1 MLALNRSAD
10 LLSRL
15 EEQFKFYSANPA
27 VVSKGS
33 SWNYAQLDAVSA
45 ACASGLAN
53 GSRPGA
59 PVALLMTHAA
69 PLIAAIIGVLRSG
82 GFYLVLNPAHSI
94 LRLAQICVDVQPAAI
109 ITDAQHAHIAR
120 HLAKSSRQVLLFDEL
135 ATNSASSVKSEPSPN
150 KPFALFYTSGSLKVP
165 KPLVYTWSGTLRNAT
180 CLLYTSP
187 SPRDPKTSRMPSSA

>member
-15 EEQFKFYSANPA
+15 EQQFKIYAANTA

-33 SWNYAQLDAVSA
+33 SWNYEQLDAVSA

-53 GSRPGA
+53 GSRDTA

-69 PLIAAIIGVLRSG
+69 PLIAAIFGVLRSG
-82 GFYLVLNPAHSI
+82 GFYIVLNPAHSI
-94 LRLAQICVDVQPAAI
+94 VRLAQICVDVQPRTI

-120 HLAKSSRQVLLFDEL
+120 HLTKSSRQVLRFDEL
-135 ATNSASSVKSEPSPN
+135 ATNSASLAKSEPSPN
-150 KPFALFYTSGSLKVP
+150 EPFALFYTSGSLKVP
-165 KPLVYTWSGTLRNAT
+165 KPLVYTWGGTFRNAT
-180 CLLYTSP
+180 NHARLL
-187 SPRDPKTSRMPSSA
+187 